1 MKIIGKISIL
11 SLALVL
17 AASCDFL
24 NVKQLGRNDIP
35 KFFSNVEGL
44 RSANLGLY
52 RLFYNFYNAEYMK
65 YSEVAADMVSL
76 SATATDMRDQY
87 DYTSNPSQETGAVG
101 RIWSDGYEL
110 LSNVN
115 HLLYYAPEL
124 KTDFPASAEE
134 VDRIMAQA
142 LFFRAITHLFICNA
156 YAQPYNY
163 TADASHLGIAV
174 VNTIPLVNDRIL
186 RSPIRDVYKQIV
198 DDLNEAIRLFGNS
211 AATDKYTVSALT
223 CKALLA
229 RVYLYMEDWG
239 NARDYASEVIQAK
252 SLTPADQYAEMFVQE
267 VASDESVFRLNGDQ
281 ISSRGLRSFYE
292 AEEQNVMAS
301 RKFLQEMDE
310 SDENDVRRQL
320 LDGTDLL
327 KYDYGPDYD
336 PTADEEDLF
345 YSPIVLRVSEM
356 YLIRAEAY
364 CRLNEASLAA
374 ADLKEIIARA
384 ENTETGRVT
393 LPGSADQL
401 LDVVKRQRILE
412 LSLEGVRFFDIV
424 RYKENLE
431 RDAKTTS
438 VVRRLNYPNDKF
450 VLPLSSIEVEV
461 NIGIQQN
468 PGY

>member
-1 MKIIGKISIL
+1 
-11 SLALVL
+11 
-17 AASCDFL
+17 
-24 NVKQLGRNDIP
+24 
-35 KFFSNVEGL
+35 
-44 RSANLGLY
+44 
-52 RLFYNFYNAEYMK
+52 
-65 YSEVAADMVSL
+65 
-76 SATATDMRDQY
+76 
-87 DYTSNPSQETGAVG
+87 
-101 RIWSDGYEL
+101 
-110 LSNVN
+110 
-115 HLLYYAPEL
+115 
-124 KTDFPASAEE
+124 
-134 VDRIMAQA
+134 
-142 LFFRAITHLFICNA
+142 
-156 YAQPYNY
+156 
-163 TADASHLGIAV
+163 
-174 VNTIPLVNDRIL
+174 
-186 RSPIRDVYKQIV
+186 
-198 DDLNEAIRLFGNS
+198 
-211 AATDKYTVSALT
+211 
-223 CKALLA
+223 
-229 RVYLYMEDWG
+229 
-239 NARDYASEVIQAK
+239 
-252 SLTPADQYAEMFVQE
+252 
-267 VASDESVFRLNGDQ
+267 
-281 ISSRGLRSFYE
+281 
-292 AEEQNVMAS
+292 MAS
-301 RKFLQEMDE
+301 GKFLQEMNE